1 MNWHRRMKIKSA
13 ERDIRRMQSKQDAQ
27 KEGQG
32 PAAPKPIVRIILSI
46 VVIAAGI
53 AGARYLIHTKPKVN
67 RRPPVKMAPLVKT
80 EPLVL
85 DTYQVKVPAMGQ
97 VVPAREMALKVP
109 VGGEIIEMSPEFSEG
124 GLLRENARILQIDP
138 EDYQLALQ
146 QKQRSLSDAEYAY
159 KLELGRQDVAH
170 REWNLLYGDKKTGQD
185 ESDLALRKP
194 HLEKARVDIKA
205 AKAELEQAKINLAR
219 TTVTAPFNAL
229 VLKRYVT
236 MGSQV
241 ASQEKLAD
249 LVGIDAYWVQ
259 ASVPVEHLKWLKIP
273 KNHTEEGSAA
283 TITYHEDSKCRGRI
297 IRLLGDLSKEGR
309 MARLLVE
316 VKDPLD
322 LKTRTG
328 RRPPMLI
335 GEYVRV
341 SFEGPPLSDVYRIPR
356 SALHS
361 DNQIW
366 VLGKEEKLAIRP
378 VETLWRDEE
387 NVYVRDGL
395 NPGDLLI
402 TSALAVP
409 VDGMQLRVPQ
419 TEGVKPET
427 AEMAAEPIKQQNQ

>member
-1 MNWHRRMKIKSA
+1 M
-13 ERDIRRMQSKQDAQ
+13 QDAQ
-27 KEGQG
+27 KKGQG

-46 VVIAAGI
+46 VIIVAGF

-85 DTYQVKVPAMGQ
+85 DTYQVKVPAMGL

-109 VGGEIIEMSPEFSEG
+109 VGGEILEMSPEFTEG
-124 GLLRENARILQIDP
+124 GLLRENAKILQIDP

-159 KLELGRQDVAH
+159 KLELGRQDVAR
-170 REWNLLYGDKKTGQD
+170 REWDLLYGDKKTGAD

-194 HLEKARVDIKA
+194 HLEKALADIEA
-205 AKAELEQAKINLAR
+205 AKAELEQAKINLSR
-219 TTVTAPFNAL
+219 TTVKAPFNAL
-229 VLKRYVT
+229 VLSRYVT

-249 LVGIDAYWVQ
+249 LVGTDAYWVQ
-259 ASVPVEHLKWLKIP
+259 ASVPVELLKWLKIP
-273 KNHTEEGSAA
+273 KDHTEVGSAA
-283 TITYHEDSKCRGRI
+283 SITYHENSICRGRV

-322 LKTRTG
+322 LKTQSG

-341 SFEGPPLSDVYRIPR
+341 SFEGPPLSDVYRIMR
-356 SALHS
+356 SALHN

-366 VLGKEEKLAIRP
+366 LLDRDEKLAIRP
-378 VETLWRDEE
+378 VEILWRDEE

-402 TSALAVP
+402 ISALAVP
-409 VDGMQLRVPQ
+409 VGGMQLRTVQP
-419 TEGVKPET
+419 EGAKPET
-427 AEMAAEPIKQQNQ
+427 AEKAAESIKQQNP